1 MKFDIGTLYDKLINE
16 LRKVDTQMMVYYLLL
31 IICGLFIQ
39 LDITSASGTLHFFLK
54 QFFLS
59 LTAIFFC
66 LLIFLFWKIKWFKW
80 SFWIFY
86 LFTLGLLIYVLHHG
100 EDILG
105 AMRVL
110 RVNLIVTSISVQ
122 PSLLARLVLVI
133 LFARVLSSRENL
145 IANSSVV
152 PFVKNFFPLLLF
164 TGIYYIQILKE
175 NHLSAVLTS
184 GFTLISLLFL
194 ANIRKATI
202 AILIIFGLI
211 LGSFVVVFQK
221 DGKFTFPNM
230 STIAR
235 TEQTTAQSDDIN
247 DELATKQPEEK
258 ESFRIG
264 RIESFIESSLIIRW
278 ITGNKTNNGMDR
290 NNRESI
296 ICLTT
301 GKVIGCGANG
311 GMGKLKYLPEPRTD
325 FVFAIIAEEF
335 GLLGALFII
344 FLYMGLVIRGI
355 SISSHQKSMFNRIIG
370 YGFSLN
376 IFYNIIIHIGAVAGC
391 LPTTGVTLPFIS
403 QGGSSMIVN
412 SMAIGIL
419 LILGKQETV

>member
-1 MKFDIGTLYDKLINE
+1 MKIDIRNRLEKLLQR
-16 LRKVDTQMMVYYLLL
+16 LREIDLRMMIFYLLL

-39 LDITSASGTLHFFLK
+39 LDITSASGTLPYFLK
-54 QFFLS
+54 QFLIS

-66 LLIFLFWKIKWFKW
+66 VLIYLFWKIKWFKW

-86 LFTLGLLIYVLHHG
+86 AITLGLLIYVLYYG
-100 EDILG
+100 EDLLG
-105 AMRVL
+105 AKRMMIIDLKV
-110 RVNLIVTSISVQ
+110 ISISLQ
-122 PSLLARLVLVI
+122 PSLLARLVLVV
-133 LFARVLSSRENL
+133 LFARVLSRRANL
-145 IANSSVV
+145 IANSSFV

-164 TGIYYIQILKE
+164 TGVYYILILKE

-202 AILIIFGLI
+202 LILIICVFI
-211 LGSFVVVFQK
+211 LGSVVVIYQK
-221 DGKFTFPNM
+221 SDKSNSASQPN
-230 STIAR
+230 S
-235 TEQTTAQSDDIN
+235 ETAQLKTEAAIKDTSEGSN
-247 DELATKQPEEK
+247 
-258 ESFRIG
+258 FRIA

-278 ITGNKTNNGMDR
+278 LTGNKTNHGMSG

-296 ICLTT
+296 FCLST
-301 GKVIGCGANG
+301 GKLLGCGANG
-311 GMGKLKYLPEPRTD
+311 GMGKLKFLNEPRTD
-325 FVFAIIAEEF
+325 FVFAIITEEF

-344 FLYMGLVIRGI
+344 FCYLGLVIKGI
-355 SISSHQKSMFNRIIG
+355 NISSRQKLIFNRLLG

-376 IFYNIIIHIGAVAGC
+376 IFFNVIIHIGAVSGC

-403 QGGSSMIVN
+403 HGGSSMVVN

-419 LILGKQETV
+419 LILARQEKE